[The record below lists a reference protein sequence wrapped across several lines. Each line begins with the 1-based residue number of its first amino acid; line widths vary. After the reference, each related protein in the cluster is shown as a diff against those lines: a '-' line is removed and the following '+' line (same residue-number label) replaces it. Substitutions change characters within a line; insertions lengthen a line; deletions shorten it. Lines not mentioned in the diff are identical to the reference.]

1 MNFWEFEEFKQFIE
15 VVDEPLYKAF
25 FLLFITVA
33 LEKGIISFNLGRY

>member
-33 LEKGIISFNLGRY
+33 LERELLALTGRY